1 MTISERL
8 SALRSEMRKNG
19 IAMYYIPTDDFH
31 GSEYVGD
38 YFKCREYISGFTGSA
53 GSVIVTDS
61 YAGLW
66 TDGRY
71 FIQAEKQLS
80 ETEFVLNKSGEP
92 DVPTPTEYILKNI
105 DGGVLGFNG
114 KTVPASFAEKIGSQ
128 IGKDHII
135 SADLF
140 DKIWSSR
147 PPLPCEKGFFLN
159 EKYSG
164 KSSKDKLAEI
174 RSLMDKEHS
183 DIFLLSSP
191 DDICWLLNV
200 RGRDIPYNPVILS
213 YAAVS
218 CDELLWFVDE
228 QKLTDE
234 IIRELSF
241 AEVRPYDEFYSYIGR
256 ISSDKTVIIDKSRLN
271 YEAVSRIPDGVRIIN
286 KQNLTL
292 LPKARKN
299 PTEIN
304 NEKSAHIKDGVA
316 VTKFIYEIKN
326 HPEKYTELSAAELMI
341 SLRSR
346 QEGYIE
352 ESFSPIIA
360 YGDHGAI
367 VHYSADENS
376 NYPLKPEGFLLCDTG
391 GHYLEGTTDITRT
404 ICLGNATN
412 EMKRAYTA
420 VLRGHL
426 ALADAH
432 FRYGCRGANLDVLA
446 RAPLWELGMDFN
458 HGTGHGVGY
467 LLNVHESPNGIHMR
481 FVPDHDCVLE
491 EGMITSDEPGVYI
504 EGKFGIRTESL
515 ILCRNG
521 KKTEFG
527 QFMYFENLTLV
538 PFDPDA
544 VDISQMT
551 ACDIKRYNAY
561 QQRVYEVISPYL
573 TETERLWL
581 KNETAPIV

>member
-1 MTISERL
+1 MTISEKL
-8 SALRSEMRKNG
+8 SALRNEMKKNG
-19 IAMYYIPTDDFH
+19 IDIYYIPTDDCH
-31 GSEYVGD
+31 GSEYVSD
-38 YFKCREYISGFTGSA
+38 HFKCREYISGFTGSA
-53 GSVIVTDS
+53 GTVIVTES

-71 FIQAEKQLS
+71 FIQAEQQLGG
-80 ETEFVLNKSGEP
+80 TEYVLNRSGEP
-92 DVPTPTEYILKNI
+92 NVPTPKEYILDNLN
-105 DGGVLGFNG
+105 GGVLGFNG
-114 KTVPASFAEKIGSQ
+114 KTVPAEFAETLEAHL
-128 IGKDHII
+128 GKEHII

-140 DKIWSSR
+140 DKLWTDR
-147 PPLPCEKGFFLN
+147 PPLPCEKGFYLN

-164 KSSKDKLAEI
+164 RNSMHKLTEI
-174 RSLMDKEHS
+174 RSLMDKDRG
-183 DIFLLSSP
+183 DIFLMSSP

-200 RGRDIPYNPVILS
+200 RGRDIPHNPVILS
-213 YAAVS
+213 YAAVTR
-218 CDELLWFVDE
+218 DELIWFVDRS
-228 QKLTDE
+228 KLTDE
-234 IIRELSF
+234 MIRE
-241 AEVRPYDEFYSYIGR
+241 VNCDIRPYDDFYSYIKS
-256 ISSDKTVIIDKSRLN
+256 IPTDKSVIIDKARLN
-271 YEAVSRIPDGVRIIN
+271 YEAVRRIPEGVNVICR
-286 KQNLTL
+286 QNLTL
-292 LPKARKN
+292 LPKAKKN
-299 PTEIN
+299 LTEIK
-304 NEKSAHIKDGVA
+304 NERAAHIKDGVA

-326 HPEKYTELSAAELMI
+326 HPEKYTELSAAELII
-341 SLRSR
+341 SLRSK

-376 NYPLKPEGFLLCDTG
+376 NYPLKAEGFLLCDTG
-391 GHYLEGTTDITRT
+391 GHYPEGTTDITRT
-404 ICLGNATN
+404 ICLGNPTD

-432 FRYGCRGANLDVLA
+432 FKYGCRGANLDILA

-467 LLNVHESPNGIHMR
+467 LLNVHESPNGIRMR

-521 KKTEFG
+521 EKTDHG
-527 QFMYFENLTLV
+527 QFMYFENLTLA
-538 PFDPDA
+538 PLDPDA
-544 VDISQMT
+544 LDISQMT
-551 ACDIKRYNAY
+551 QTDITRYNAY
-561 QQRVYEVISPYL
+561 QQRVCDVISPYL
-573 TETERLWL
+573 TEEERLWL
-581 KNETAPIV
+581 KNETSPIK